1 MQQPFIAVSASTDPD
16 DMRGEW
22 YPSWFDGVIEA
33 RRVGMACTMIRQ
45 SLFIQL
51 GYPWFVWPED
61 KNLGE
66 DTEFCLRVNHKGFGP
81 IMARGDLRCGHYKTV
96 DMAFMV
102 DFKTQ
107 RVVEKE
113 VEYAR

>member
-1 MQQPFIAVSASTDPD
+1 MTTGMSEEQVY
-16 DMRGEW
+16 E
-22 YPSWFDGVIEA
+22 EA
-33 RRVGMACTMIRQ
+33 RKRVKAKKDFWGNFGAWAGVNLVLIVIWALSGM
-45 SLFIQL
+45 